1 MQPSGRAM
9 AGGEGGG
16 GAQQQTDDFFDQ
28 MLSTL
33 PSAWADLGAGAAE
46 DLAAQSHFGDD
57 SSALLASRLRQ
68 HQIGGG
74 DVKSSASHQSQ
85 VMLQLSDLHRHG
97 GLGGEE
103 SGLFTDRSAPAPEEM
118 EGGFKSPNSA
128 VRIVV
133 VVVVLARF
141 WLPSFLLFTSTISPL
156 TS

>member
-1 MQPSGRAM
+1 MQPSGREM
-9 AGGEGGG
+9 QGGG
-16 GAQQQTDDFFDQ
+16 GAQDDFFDQ

-97 GLGGEE
+97 GLGGEIGRASCRE
-103 SGLFTDRSAPAPEEM
+103 R
-118 EGGFKSPNSA
+118 
-128 VRIVV
+128 V
-133 VVVVLARF
+133 
-141 WLPSFLLFTSTISPL
+141 
-156 TS
+156 